1 MCRPALLFPI
11 RAGCVDMSPVLW
23 VAACMALFPISSA
36 ALDYVEAS
44 RSTYRIYTLTTE
56 GSVGTGSGVQ
66 VGPNRILTNCHVVA
80 NAKEVVAEHSATGQ
94 KLPARGVSTDQ
105 GRDACVLEVVG
116 APGKPI
122 QQARFVSNGDV
133 VHVLGYPQ
141 SSQLIVSEGK
151 VLNADFEFNNDTA
164 IHTSNYC
171 APGASGGPLLNDAGA
186 LVGLIFAGNS
196 RTKTCFAVP
205 VYYLQRVQAGSIAAF
220 STGAP
225 VRSKGSVYH
234 DKWRD

>member
-1 MCRPALLFPI
+1 MHLSQLKKILVSIF
-11 RAGCVDMSPVLW
+11 L
-23 VAACMALFPISSA
+23 MASLPLECL
-36 ALDYVEAS
+36 ALDYVETS

-56 GSVGTGSGVQ
+56 GRTGTGSGVQ
-66 VGPNRILTNCHVVA
+66 IGPNRILTNCHVVA
-80 NAKEVVAEHSATGQ
+80 NAKQVVAEHSATGQ
-94 KLPARGVSTDQ
+94 RLPASGVSTDQ
-105 GRDACVLEVVG
+105 GRDACVLEVLG
-116 APGKPI
+116 APGNPV
-122 QQARFVSNGDV
+122 QQARFVSNGDT

-141 SSQLIVSEGK
+141 SSRLVVSEGT
-151 VLNADFEFNNDTA
+151 VLEADFKFNNDTA

-171 APGASGGPLLNDAGA
+171 APGASGGPLLNDAGE

-205 VYYLQRVQAGSIAAF
+205 AYYLQRVQAESIAPF

-225 VRSKGSVYH
+225 IRSKGSVYH